1 MAASER
7 RIQSNRRINGSQ
19 RSRQFTNTYIDG
31 NVIRHVQ
38 AVPQK
43 RTDRRSMTQERRREE
58 AQVQAKRNRER
69 ALRMNVPYV
78 SFLTAVSIATVF
90 VCVNFLQLQAQGI
103 SYRNQ
108 IASLESQLTELKLAN
123 DNAYEET
130 LSSVDLEEVKRIAV
144 NDLGMTYADE
154 GQIITYSNQ
163 DGDYIRQY
171 AEIPAE

>member
-7 RIQSNRRINGSQ
+7 SIQSNRRTNHASQ
-19 RSRQFTNTYIDG
+19 KRSYTNTYIDG
-31 NVIRHVQ
+31 NVIRHVES
-38 AVPQK
+38 VPHQ
-43 RTDRRSMTQERRREE
+43 RTDRRRREQEQRRQE
-58 AQVQAKRNRER
+58 AKVRARRNRER

-78 SFLTAVSIATVF
+78 SFLTAVSVATVF
-90 VCVNFLQLQAQGI
+90 VCVNFLQLQSEGI

-123 DNAYEET
+123 DNAYEEA
-130 LSSVDLEEVKRIAV
+130 LSSVNMEEVKNIAV

-154 GQIITYSNQ
+154 GQIISYNNQ
-163 DGDYIRQY
+163 NGDYIRQY

>member
-43 RTDRRSMTQERRREE
+43 RTDRRSMMQERRREE

-130 LSSVDLEEVKRIAV
+130 LSSVDMEEVKRIAV

>member
-43 RTDRRSMTQERRREE
+43 RTDRRSMMQERRREE

-130 LSSVDLEEVKRIAV
+130 LSSVDMEEVKRIAV

-171 AEIPAE
+171 AEIPIE

>member
-43 RTDRRSMTQERRREE
+43 RTDRRSMMQERRREE
-58 AQVQAKRNRER
+58 AQVQAKRTRER

-130 LSSVDLEEVKRIAV
+130 LSSVDMEEVKRIAV

-171 AEIPAE
+171 AEIPIE

>member
-7 RIQSNRRINGSQ
+7 RIQSNRRMNGSQ
-19 RSRQFTNTYIDG
+19 HSRQFTNTYIDG

-38 AVPQK
+38 AVPKQ
-43 RTDRRSMTQERRREE
+43 RTERRGREQERREQ

-90 VCVNFLQLQAQGI
+90 VCVNFLQLQAEGI

-130 LSSVDLEEVKRIAV
+130 LSSVDMEEVKRIAV

-171 AEIPAE
+171 AEIPTE

>member
-1 MAASER
+1 MAASTR
-7 RIQSNRRINGSQ
+7 SIQSNRRTSHASQ
-19 RSRQFTNTYIDG
+19 RRSYTNTYIDG
-31 NVIRHVQ
+31 NVIRHVD
-38 AVPQK
+38 AVPRQ
-43 RTDRRSMTQERRREE
+43 RTERRRREQEQRRQE
-58 AQVQAKRNRER
+58 AKVMTRRNRER

-90 VCVNFLQLQAQGI
+90 VCVNYLQLQSEGI

-123 DNAYEET
+123 DNAYEEAV
-130 LSSVDLEEVKRIAV
+130 SSVNMEDVKNIAV
-144 NDLGMTYADE
+144 NELGMTYADE

-171 AEIPAE
+171 AEIPTE

>member
-7 RIQSNRRINGSQ
+7 RIQSNRRMNGSQ
-19 RSRQFTNTYIDG
+19 QSRQFTNTYIDG
-31 NVIRHVQ
+31 NVIRHVR
-38 AVPQK
+38 AVPGQ
-43 RTDRRSMTQERRREE
+43 RTERRSRDQERRVQ

-78 SFLTAVSIATVF
+78 SFLTAVSVATVF
-90 VCVNFLQLQAQGI
+90 VCVNFLQLQAEGI

-130 LSSVDLEEVKRIAV
+130 ISSVDMEEVKNIAV

-171 AEIPAE
+171 AEIPTE